1 MDERDG
7 LRDPDLAQRVTAAEN
22 LSLMGPD
29 ASFAAVELVEACAD
43 DEAVRNFAVAALE
56 ELGPPPNDSRNSLTE
71 LVAHSDPLVAYWA
84 ITLLGRLGTTAKSS
98 QDDLASALAGARDS
112 SVRERAAWA
121 MGQVGADSETAIGQL
136 KTAAESSE
144 ARLARIAK
152 ASLDQ
157 IQVKQ

>member
-7 LRDPDLAQRVTAAEN
+7 LRDPEVAQRVTAAEN

-43 DEAVRNFAVAALE
+43 DEAVREFAVAALE
-56 ELGPPPNDSRNSLTE
+56 ELGPPPTKSLGRLCE
-71 LVAHSDPLVAYWA
+71 LAANSDPLVAYWA
-84 ITLLGRLGTTAKSS
+84 ITLLGRLGTQAQSS
-98 QDDLASALAGARDS
+98 QDDLVSLLVGASDS
-112 SVRERAAWA
+112 SVRQRAAWA
-121 MGQVGADSETAIGQL
+121 MGQIGADSEAAIGQL
-136 KTAAESSE
+136 KRAAESSD
-144 ARLARIAK
+144 ARLARLAK